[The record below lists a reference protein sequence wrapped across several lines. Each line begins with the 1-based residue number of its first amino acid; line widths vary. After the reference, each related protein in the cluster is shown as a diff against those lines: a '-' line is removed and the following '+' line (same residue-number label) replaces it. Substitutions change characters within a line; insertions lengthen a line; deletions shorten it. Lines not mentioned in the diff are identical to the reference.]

1 MMKITLPGILLFIL
15 LLTTQII
22 AIICVAED
30 DPPTKSESA
39 MKGANI
45 LEGNI
50 IVASRTEAAWRY
62 GHTAIA
68 FENPDGTWT
77 AGAIEGFDDK
87 LFIKRGDLNGAWVR
101 IFDTRDDVI
110 KEFSST
116 TPSED
121 PTLYPGHQSYDEIK
135 VINVKNPDHIKANEA
150 IQGFYHSGYSIP
162 FNDCLTGTH
171 NVLKA
176 YGVKNLPS
184 ALFSQ
189 NYIPNVYFAGLP
201 GTKFLLNRDNPNP
214 AIGGLGSNRDIG
226 GINFTSIELNY
237 ISISTDSLGHVNFDS
252 ALIAHRGNGTKPKID
267 AVNSTMISTT
277 AFMTGLALPGY
288 RFWVNLNPWEP
299 KRLLDDRL
307 GETDVGRIMLEADLQ
322 MKKDF
327 SNYEN
332 PCANKTGEEFWALL
346 AEKQKSLVREC
357 MEKYPGELRNERNV
371 SFMAVTRFWIV
382 PKTAYAY
389 YNGTSISIINS
400 SLTIRS
406 DPIAEYATY
415 ILDNPSISLSNDC
428 REELNKSAIE
438 YSRCARELE
447 ESMILPYVVYDVNHA
462 ERYSDLRSVYTSL
475 ALAQG
480 YKEKIDPKTDALRDS
495 IDSLNVSALKSMTLW
510 SPEEIWERYAYSF
523 SNKEY
528 KCWQNKTI
536 NTTFITQNNE
546 LIPGTF
552 IESQLIASG
561 GVDFSNLKDNLT
573 FINGIPQDVQTRVD
587 KAISEGYVE
596 EGKDV
601 LFGAK
606 IPVDMI
612 NDAIG
617 SSSSPGSGPRP
628 PSNLTSYDS
637 MEVNGHGGDNSTKD
651 QGAYYVCGPCP
662 DGWSGPDENCLCS
675 KWVEV
680 TS

>member
-1 MMKITLPGILLFIL
+1 MHD
-15 LLTTQII
+15 
-22 AIICVAED
+22 AIFT
-30 DPPTKSESA
+30 PTYNSNIF
-39 MKGANI
+39 ANI
-45 LEGNI
+45 FGVVQATFQKGTRENGLLRDEWNKKHYDTVYAYSGSTRTAITALLHQGVTCDSLVLISPIKGPIPDPLYENEIKQLLESG
-50 IVASRTEAAWRY
+50 IVKHITIYQSAADRLSGDLLYPLMRTELNAYQYKFPAVSDDR
-62 GHTAIA
+62 
-68 FENPDGTWT
+68 
-77 AGAIEGFDDK
+77 IE
-87 LFIKRGDLNGAWVR
+87 
-101 IFDTRDDVI
+101 
-110 KEFSST
+110 
-116 TPSED
+116 
-121 PTLYPGHQSYDEIK
+121 
-135 VINVKNPDHIKANEA
+135 VINVPFKKGGLIKGEKVHEELLSIAFDHINGIA
-150 IQGFYHSGYSIP
+150 IPTEEELEQRISTTISSESI
-162 FNDCLTGTH
+162 FGELG
-171 NVLKA
+171 
-176 YGVKNLPS
+176 GV
-184 ALFSQ
+184 
-189 NYIPNVYFAGLP
+189 
-201 GTKFLLNRDNPNP
+201 
-214 AIGGLGSNRDIG
+214 
-226 GINFTSIELNY
+226 NFTSINLNY
-237 ISISTDSLGHVNFDS
+237 ISSNPDQIEGPSLDYVLK
-252 ALIAHRGNGTKPKID
+252 AEKAEGTEMGVDVI
-267 AVNSTMISTT
+267 NSTEIATT
-277 AFMTGLALPGY
+277 AFMTGLAMPGY

-332 PCANKTGEEFWALL
+332 PCANETGEEFWALL
-346 AEKQKSLVREC
+346 VEKQKSLVREC

-400 SLTIRS
+400 SLTILS
-406 DPIAEYATY
+406 DPIPEYATY

-438 YSRCARELE
+438 YSRYARELE
-447 ESMILPYVVYDVNHA
+447 DSMILPYVVYDVNHA

-536 NTTFITQNNE
+536 NTTYVTQDNE
-546 LIPGTF
+546 QIPGTF

-617 SSSSPGSGPRP
+617 AGSSPGSGPRP

-637 MEVNGHGGDNSTKD
+637 MEVHGHGGDNSTKD